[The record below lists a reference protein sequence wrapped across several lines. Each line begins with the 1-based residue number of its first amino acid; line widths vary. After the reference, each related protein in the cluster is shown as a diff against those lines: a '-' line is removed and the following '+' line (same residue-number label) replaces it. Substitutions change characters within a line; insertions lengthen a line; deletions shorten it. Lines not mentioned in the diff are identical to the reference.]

1 MAHNPTNRITYKFL
15 FALIFILS
23 LIFIARKQK
32 SNPCESRIN
41 YQSIYSANKDI
52 DYDALYAPITKRERQ
67 AIAKE
72 WAIPPIA
79 DTVEILYEGDNFH
92 QRKIQLLAHTRENQR
107 HYSALIYPSVFEPD
121 QKYPLLVWANGLN
134 QKDPIVNLEHLS
146 DLVRKVSPYY
156 FIAIPSFRGQSL
168 RYFRHTYCSDGFFG
182 DAFDGAATDALTLM
196 NLCIDHY
203 PIDTTK
209 IIACGQ
215 SRGGTVALLMGAR
228 SAEIDAVISLAGPTN
243 FFDRAVLNRY
253 RMQYLYQFL
262 SEQQPLPELRKK
274 IIKSSPL
281 HFYKNLK
288 GPVYIYHGAKD
299 ATVPVQQAN
308 ILLDSLY
315 QIPNIEVYANIF
327 PNRGHDLEV
336 TKEPMEIIN
345 SFAKP
350 SFNLFK

>member
-1 MAHNPTNRITYKFL
+1 MPYKFL
-15 FALIFILS
+15 IALVFILS

-32 SNPCESRIN
+32 NNPCESRIS
-41 YQSIYSANKDI
+41 YESIYSANKDI
-52 DYDALYAPITKRERQ
+52 DYNDLFAPITKREKQ

-79 DTVEILYEGDNFH
+79 DTFEILYEGDNFH
-92 QRKIQLLAHTRENQR
+92 QRKIQLLAHNRENQR

-121 QKYPLLVWANGLN
+121 QKYPLLIWANGLN
-134 QKDPIVNLEHLS
+134 QKDPVVNVEHLAH
-146 DLVRKVSPYY
+146 LIQRLSPYY

-168 RYFRHTYCSDGFFG
+168 RYFRHNYCSDGFFG

-203 PIDTTK
+203 PIDTAK
-209 IIACGQ
+209 IMACGQ

-228 SAEIDAVISLAGPTN
+228 SAEIDAVISIAGPTN

-262 SEQQPLPELRKK
+262 SIKQPLPELRKK

-281 HFYKNLK
+281 HFYENLN
-288 GPVYIYHGAKD
+288 GPVYIYHGEKD
-299 ATVPVQQAN
+299 ATVPVEQARMM
-308 ILLDSLY
+308 LDSLKHRPDVELHATIY
-315 QIPNIEVYANIF
+315 PNQ
-327 PNRGHDLEV
+327 GHGLRV
-336 TKEPMEIIN
+336 TEAPLAVLN
-345 SFAKP
+345 TFAKP
-350 SFNLFK
+350 RFQLFK